1 MANRFDWNALDGK
14 IEITLQNSD
23 DLDNR
28 SKALSALAI
37 STVLDVDIEEAID
50 AITDGGNDRGVDA
63 LFIDDREN
71 RSDVHLV
78 QTKCVSEFEKSKNN
92 FPSGEIDK
100 IVSYISDLLNQ
111 DTKALKTANPQL
123 QRKTA
128 DALEVLRKIDATVTV
143 HFIGNMA
150 ALVPDELNRIETV
163 FSRYKAVCFEEHDL
177 DALADFFL
185 TTKQPLLD
193 RELTVIDTNF
203 FHRTDLNL
211 RGMVCTVSALD
222 IVDAIKSENDDSQV
236 ELGMFDQNVR
246 VYLKRQNRINR
257 RIIDSALSN
266 ENHMFWYQNNGIT
279 MTCDKIDVAPIKRSP
294 KIRLTNVQIVNGGQ
308 TSNCLF
314 EAASH
319 GREKIED
326 VLLLLRV
333 IETTSEDVKHS
344 IAESTNSQ
352 TPINVRDLRANDRQ
366 QRQLEDSFLDLGYF
380 YERKAKQYENEARDR
395 RIDALSA
402 GQAYLGYGNGLP
414 EVAKKDRGRVFGDLY
429 DTVFTEDLTAP
440 KLLVASKLI
449 GEINDRK
456 KAVRSKIRNIETLD
470 EGEMS
475 LIDGAYH
482 ILFAVKQISLRE
494 GRPLWEFEETRKSIE
509 EALKLVGEI
518 YALEQS
524 NDANF
529 SSNRF
534 FKDARTKDKV
544 TRAVG

>member
-1 MANRFDWNALDGK
+1 MANRFDWNALDEK
-14 IEITLQNSD
+14 VKITLQNSD
-23 DLDNR
+23 DLNNR
-28 SKALSALAI
+28 SKALSALAL
-37 STVLDVDIEEAID
+37 STVLEVDIEEAID

-78 QTKCVSEFEKSKNN
+78 QTKCVSEFENSKKN

-111 DTKALKTANPQL
+111 NTDALKTANPQL
-123 QRKTA
+123 LRKTA
-128 DALEVLRKIDATVTV
+128 DALEVLRNTDATVTV
-143 HFIGNMA
+143 HFVGNMA
-150 ALVPDELNRIETV
+150 ALVPDELKRIEAV
-163 FSRYKAVCFEEHDL
+163 FSKYQAVRFEEHDL

-185 TTKQPLLD
+185 ATKQPSLD

-203 FHRTDLNL
+203 FDRTDLNL

-222 IVDAIKSENDDSQV
+222 IVDAIKSEKDDSQV

-246 VYLKRQNRINR
+246 VYLKRRNRINR
-257 RIIDSALSN
+257 RIIDSALSDQ
-266 ENHMFWYQNNGIT
+266 NHMFWYQNNGIT
-279 MTCDKIDVAPIKRSP
+279 MTCDKIEVAPTRRSP
-294 KIRLTNVQIVNGGQ
+294 KIKLTNVQIVNGGQ

-314 EAASH
+314 EAAGE

-333 IETTSEDVKHS
+333 IETTSEEVKLS

-366 QRQLEDSFLDLGYF
+366 QRQLEESFADLGYF
-380 YERKAKQYENEARDR
+380 YERKASQFEAEARDK

-429 DTVFTEDLTAP
+429 DTVFTEDLTAS
-440 KLLVASKLI
+440 KLLIASKLI
-449 GEINDRK
+449 NEINDRK
-456 KAVRSKIRNIETLD
+456 KTVRSKIRNDEVLA

-482 ILFAVKQISLRE
+482 VLFAVKQISLRE
-494 GRPLWEFEETRKSIE
+494 GRSIWEIEETRKSIE
-509 EALKLVGEI
+509 EAIKVVGEI
-518 YALEQS
+518 YAREQL

-534 FKDARTKDKV
+534 FKDARTKDEV
-544 TRAVG
+544 TKAVG